1 MRTTVTLDKDV
12 ERLLRETQHRLRKS
26 FKQVLNDALRAGLS
40 GRPLN
45 AKAPRFV
52 LKTKSMG
59 LRAGIDF
66 TSLNKLA
73 DELETESIVTKTRRS
88 PRK

>member
-12 ERLLRETQHRLRKS
+12 ERLLREAQHRLKKP

-40 GRPLN
+40 GRPRGE
-45 AKAPRFV
+45 KPPRFV
-52 LKTKSMG
+52 LKTKGMR
-59 LRAGIDF
+59 LRSGIDP

-73 DELETESIVTKTRRS
+73 DEIETEAVTAKMRR
-88 PRK
+88 